1 VKPLLK
7 KTLAAFGYTLITKKH
22 FEKLRHD
29 LRLPLANMAALPL
42 ALDALYPPAPA
53 TTPPTILQVG
63 ACDGLRDDP
72 LHHFLT
78 TRPCR
83 AHLLEPLPENFQRLQ
98 NTYAAHPHITLHCEA
113 LTDTASGT
121 ATLHVPEGGGDIKT
135 VASFD
140 PTLHKVILI
149 DEIRY
154 GPTRPV
160 EVRTITITDFCRR
173 EHITHFHIIQID
185 AEGMDARL
193 VTSILRAG
201 LRPAILNF
209 EHLHIKTGEVKPLF
223 TLLETC
229 GYHWLHDN
237 LNTCCIKKSPPTGEI
252 LT

>member
-1 VKPLLK
+1 MKPLLK
-7 KTLAAFGYTLITKKH
+7 NILARLGYTILTRRH
-22 FEKLRHD
+22 HQKLLHD
-29 LRLPLANMAALPL
+29 LRLPPANMAALPL
-42 ALDALYPPAPA
+42 ALDSLYPAGSSAP
-53 TTPPTILQVG
+53 PPNILQVG
-63 ACDGLRDDP
+63 ACDGLCDDP

-83 AHLLEPLPENFQRLQ
+83 AHLLEPLPENFQILQ
-98 NTYAAHPHITLHCEA
+98 KTYAAHPHITLHCEA

-121 ATLHVPEGGGDIKT
+121 ATLHVPEGGGPTKPHAT
-135 VASFD
+135 FD
-140 PTLHKVILI
+140 PLLHKTIRI
-149 DEIRY
+149 DAIRH
-154 GPTRPV
+154 GATRPV

-209 EHLHIKTGEVKPLF
+209 EHLHIKTCEVKPLF

-237 LNTCCIKKSPPTGEI
+237 LNTCCIRKDHLPHEK
-252 LT
+252 